1 MGGSFLKDIRVV
13 FFGGVFRFWWGVFGL
28 QLSGST
34 VIIQLDL
41 TQNESKYI
49 FEYFGPLAN
58 QFKPNLTW
66 KGQDKDL

>member
-34 VIIQLDL
+34 DSELH
-41 TQNESKYI
+41 SKSDR
-49 FEYFGPLAN
+49 
-58 QFKPNLTW
+58 K
-66 KGQDKDL
+66 